1 MKSILRK
8 SVLCILMLG
17 LAGCSANN
25 SSVKLRDLKTP
36 EEVNK
41 VYEANKEK
49 LDNEEKL
56 QDLNIKSFDEVA
68 KYANK
73 SKEITSDLKKTENKL
88 DTIDKLVA
96 LDDLYGNTSKDIKQE
111 AMNYLIDQY
120 KNEKLAD
127 ELEDNYY
134 LASYITSKS
143 DPDNAD
149 IYDIAKVMK
158 DYIKDTM
165 ILVNNEYDQNDKGS
179 LLKSLN
185 DNKKKLDEN
194 MNVTTKIYTDSKGK
208 KKSN

>member
-17 LAGCSANN
+17 LVGCSANN
-25 SSVKLRDLKTP
+25 SNVKLTDLKTP

-41 VYEANKEK
+41 AYEANKEK

-88 DTIDKLVA
+88 NTIDKLVA

-120 KNEKLAD
+120 KSEKLAD

-134 LASYITSKS
+134 LASYIVSKS

>member
-1 MKSILRK
+1 MKSIFKK
-8 SVLCILMLG
+8 SILCILMLG
-17 LAGCSANN
+17 LVGCNSTN
-25 SSVKLRDLKTP
+25 SSTDLADLKTP

-41 VYEANKEK
+41 AYEANKDK
-49 LDNEEKL
+49 LENEEKL
-56 QDLNIKSFDEVA
+56 QDLNINSFDEVA

-73 SKEITSDLKKTENKL
+73 SKEITSDLEKTEDKVKI
-88 DTIDKLVA
+88 IDKLVA
-96 LDDLYGNTSKDIKQE
+96 LDDLYSNTSKDIKQE

-127 ELEDNYY
+127 DLEDNYY
-134 LASYITSKS
+134 LASYIASKS

-165 ILVNNEYDQNDKGS
+165 MLVNNEYDQNNKGA
-179 LLKSLN
+179 LLKTLN

-194 MNVTTKIYTDSKGK
+194 MNVTTKIYPTSEEK
-208 KKSN
+208 KKTN

>member
-1 MKSILRK
+1 MKSILKK
-8 SVLCILMLG
+8 SILCILMLC
-17 LAGCSANN
+17 LVGCNSN
-25 SSVKLRDLKTP
+25 SSSVNLADLKTP

-41 VYEANKEK
+41 AYEENKDK
-49 LDNEEKL
+49 LENEEKL
-56 QDLNIKSFDEVA
+56 QNINIKSFDKVA

-73 SKEITSDLKKTENKL
+73 SKAITSHLEQTEDKLK
-88 DTIDKLVA
+88 TIDKLVA
-96 LDDLYGNTSKDIKQE
+96 LDDLYANTPKDIKQE

-120 KNEKLAD
+120 KSEKLAD

>member
-17 LAGCSANN
+17 LVGCNANN

-88 DTIDKLVA
+88 NTIDKLVA

-120 KNEKLAD
+120 KSEKLAD

-143 DPDNAD
+143 DPHNAD

>member
-17 LAGCSANN
+17 VVGCSANN

>member
-17 LAGCSANN
+17 LVGCSANN

>member
-8 SVLCILMLG
+8 SILCILMLG

-25 SSVKLRDLKTP
+25 SSVKLKDLKTP